1 MHGEKCA
8 DAIRLALAGMGDL
21 ELDST
26 KGRVVLRTLE
36 PWSIALERIERT
48 GRKAVLVGF
57 GGQSAVSIIT
67 PSGNLLDRSSVQ
79 GVVRY
84 SSIRNDDQPGLV
96 VDGVVDGL
104 KPGKHSLHIHEAGDT
119 SAGCASL
126 GERYW
131 PEESSG
137 EFNPSVG
144 SIEADDNGRAT
155 FRYIDPTFRMS
166 DIIGRSVVIK
176 SPAHHQTN
184 NSPNNCDKRYLL
196 YSSQKGRVEIY

>member
-1 MHGEKCA
+1 MHGDKCA
-8 DAIRLALAGMGDL
+8 EAIRKALSGMGDL
-21 ELDST
+21 EMDSN
-26 KGRVVLRTLE
+26 KGRVVLHTLE
-36 PWSIALERIERT
+36 PWSVALEKIERT

-67 PSGNLLDRSSVQ
+67 PTGNILDRTSVQ
-79 GVVRY
+79 GVVRF

-104 KPGKHSLHIHEAGDT
+104 KPGKHSLHIHETGDT

-131 PEESSG
+131 PEESSREINLNMG
-137 EFNPSVG
+137 NIQAE
-144 SIEADDNGRAT
+144 DNGRAT

-176 SPAHHQTN
+176 SPANQTQ
-184 NSPNNCDKRYLL
+184 NSQKNYDKR
-196 YSSQKGRVEIY
+196 